1 MAARCFADTGGLDSD
16 DELADTGSQ
25 SAAAD
30 AAAAHHRAVTA
41 AAIAGSIQGSPLAA
55 KVRPPA
61 PPAVINT
68 SRFQQGEA
76 WQVPPVIDFVSSPP
90 KHRNWQTPQASSA
103 GAAAMIPK
111 KKGPTANGAASS
123 STAALTAAAHST
135 AAAVEQLAQMA
146 SERAQKPSCP
156 VSSADGG
163 RQKPNPSA
171 NAIWKAKAMAKIGPT
186 LPVLD
191 HAVAAASG
199 AVESSAQSS
208 ALPPARPK
216 PVTFAARYPPADPG
230 RKAAWDNMVRDYDKQ
245 KEEDKKNGTK
255 RRMTQGE
262 WYTQHAVGY
271 GLQIRKKQAAM
282 KQPSA
287 HPGGPSAGEDNG
299 AGGAE
304 VSLPGIS
311 DNGEHEVQE
320 VADEE
325 EEEEEEKEADD
336 DVGEEELDEAIV

>member
-1 MAARCFADTGGLDSD
+1 
-16 DELADTGSQ
+16 
-25 SAAAD
+25 
-30 AAAAHHRAVTA
+30 
-41 AAIAGSIQGSPLAA
+41 
-55 KVRPPA
+55 
-61 PPAVINT
+61 
-68 SRFQQGEA
+68 
-76 WQVPPVIDFVSSPP
+76 
-90 KHRNWQTPQASSA
+90 
-103 GAAAMIPK
+103 MIPK
-111 KKGPTANGAASS
+111 KKGPKANGAASS
-123 STAALTAAAHST
+123 DTAALASAAHST
-135 AAAVEQLAQMA
+135 AAAVEQLLVQMA

-171 NAIWKAKAMAKIGPT
+171 NAIWKAKAMANIGPT

-208 ALPPARPK
+208 ALAPARPK

-230 RKAAWDNMVRDYDKQ
+230 RKAAWGNMVRDYANH
-245 KEEDKKNGTK
+245 KEEDNKNGTK

-320 VADEE
+320 VAEEE

-336 DVGEEELDEAIV
+336 DAGEEEVEDAIV